1 MFSSVRAKDFK
12 RGSEKSEEVIRYG
25 RSENVTPIGLLVA
38 IALVAVA
45 IVATGCLTGD
55 SGSGPSAEAGDSGGG
70 IDPNPAGLLQRWHS
84 Q

>member
-1 MFSSVRAKDFK
+1 M
-12 RGSEKSEEVIRYG
+12 
-25 RSENVTPIGLLVA
+25 TPIGLLVA